1 MYIYIY
7 VLYTYSIFAP
17 RAFHT
22 RQVNPLQGGMFQIH
36 WKALRGAGSWCK
48 CGRKSTEPPRL
59 LESFGGMLF
68 SVGLGRAGV
77 TQTNCWSNTF
87 NWLVVTGTMEF
98 YDFPYIGNVMIPTD
112 FHIFSEGFESNHQ
125 PVKI

>member
-1 MYIYIY
+1 MHNYMYIYI
-7 VLYTYSIFAP
+7 YTYSIFAP
-17 RAFHT
+17 RAFHP
-22 RQVNPLQGGMFQIH
+22 RQVNPLQGVMCQIQIH

-48 CGRKSTEPPRL
+48 CGRKSREPPRL

-77 TQTNCWSNTF
+77 TKKNVGVMF

-98 YDFPYIGNVMIPTD
+98 YDFPYIGNIIIPTD
-112 FHIFSEGFESNHQ
+112 FHIFQRG
-125 PVKI
+125 